1 MNAFGDAVAAEWIK
15 LRTVRITWWLLAG
28 GFGGAALMCLLA
40 FSAVAQWD
48 NVPAERQADSYVS
61 WLPPVA
67 GWIAAL
73 CVAVLGI
80 LSVTGE
86 YGSGLIRA
94 TFVAMPRR
102 RLVLGAKALLVG
114 LVAAGAGAGAVVL
127 TELAVNAII
136 GDRVI
141 NGQPGPAE
149 NTVGA
154 LAVLALSVVMC
165 GLLGTGL
172 AALTRSAVASIV
184 TLVLLWYGLPIILG
198 NVPGRW
204 AERVGAVLPAAL
216 ADQVVTVGGA
226 QSVYTHL
233 LAPPVA
239 LAVMAAWALVPL
251 GVALVLVERRDA

>member
-1 MNAFGDAVAAEWIK
+1 VTDVLAAEWIK
-15 LRTVRITWWLLAG
+15 LRTVRVTWWLVAG

-48 NVPAERQADSYVS
+48 RVPPARQAESYVS

-80 LSVTGE
+80 LCVTGE
-86 YGSGLIRA
+86 YGSGLIRG
-94 TFVAMPRR
+94 TFVVMPRR
-102 RLVLGAKALLVG
+102 RRVLTAKALLMAA
-114 LVAAGAGAGAVVL
+114 VAAVVGGVTAGV
-127 TELAVNAII
+127 TEVGVGAII

-154 LAVLALSVVMC
+154 LAVIALSVVMY
-165 GLLGTGL
+165 GLLGLGL

-184 TLVLLWYGLPIILG
+184 TLVMLWYGLPIILG

-216 ADQVVTVGGA
+216 ADQVVTVGDA
-226 QSVYTHL
+226 QSVYAHL

-251 GVALVLVERRDA
+251 GAAMVLVERRDA